1 MGDRV
6 VRVTI
11 TTKGLALPTRQDN
24 QHEMTE
30 VTNTTGTNTTGP
42 SRVPT
47 RQDLLSCW
55 TCRVV
60 TQGTPR
66 IEVLSQLLELPCG
79 IRITGSD
86 DVAMTGVAGNLWA
99 LCTQNEFDVF
109 DGIVVSAR
117 TPQEERM

>member
-1 MGDRV
+1 
-6 VRVTI
+6 
-11 TTKGLALPTRQDN
+11 
-24 QHEMTE
+24 MTE

-47 RQDLLSCW
+47 RQE
-55 TCRVV
+55 RVV
-60 TQGTPR
+60 TQGTPC

-109 DGIVVSAR
+109 DWIIVSSR
-117 TPQEERM
+117 TTQEERM